1 MPQHQEFTRASILV
15 ALSTAIGMF
24 VGPTPMA
31 SAVASLFMVPLSKEF
46 SLSRTMISVILLVQ
60 PITVAIF
67 SPMGGRALDRWG
79 VRPVLLPII
88 LLFALS
94 TYAMGWVQNIWQLM
108 GVYVALGV
116 CVSVHC
122 YSSYTKV
129 ISLWFTEHR
138 GLVMGLMIT
147 LGSGLGA
154 ALVPQIVRVWIENDG
169 WRGAYFRMAALI
181 LCLGFPALFLFL
193 REPAF
198 ALEDRARATAEN
210 KSELPGMTRRE
221 AMRTR
226 TFWTILAAI
235 FFAPTAIV
243 GTIAHSVAMLTERG
257 FNSAAATT
265 ALSFVYVGGMIGY
278 LSSGYLLDRVATPK
292 IVLPYFAA
300 ALFGVAIL
308 HGTSSTAMLAPG
320 AILLGL
326 GQGSEMQLAA
336 YLTSRFFGLKAYGAI
351 YGTFYSSGN
360 VGIATGI
367 VSMGVAHDLAQG
379 YAPMRFI
386 FLGCLILVL
395 ILFGSLGPYV
405 YGRGTRNN
413 GRTDEPISA
422 AAR

>member
-1 MPQHQEFTRASILV
+1 MAQKEFTRASILV

-46 SLSRTMISVILLVQ
+46 DLSRTMISALLLVQ

-67 SPMGGRALDRWG
+67 SPIGGRALDRWG

-88 LLFALS
+88 VLFALG
-94 TYAMGWVQNIWQLM
+94 TFTMGLVRNVWEMVA
-108 GVYVALGV
+108 VYMVLGI

-138 GLVMGLMIT
+138 GLVMGMMIT

-154 ALVPQIVRVWIENDG
+154 TVVPQIVRVWIEDYG
-169 WRGAYFRMAALI
+169 WRGAYFGMAALI
-181 LCLGFPALFLFL
+181 IGLGFPALFFFL
-193 REPAF
+193 REPAI
-198 ALEDRARATAEN
+198 AHEQRAATTADD
-210 KSELPGMTRRE
+210 SAELPGLTRSE

-226 TFWTILAAI
+226 AFWLILAAI
-235 FFAPTAIV
+235 FFAPMAIV

-257 FNSAAATT
+257 FDSAAATT
-265 ALSFVYVGGMIGY
+265 ALSCVYIGGMMGY
-278 LSSGYLLDRVATPK
+278 LSSGYLLDRFPTPK

-300 ALFGVAIL
+300 ALCGVAIL
-308 HGTSSTAMLAPG
+308 HSTTSAAMLVPG

-360 VGIATGI
+360 IGIASGI
-367 VSMGVAHDLAQG
+367 ISMGIAHDLASG
-379 YAPMRFI
+379 YGPMRYVFV
-386 FLGCLILVL
+386 GNLILVL
-395 ILFGSLGPYV
+395 LLLGSLGPYV
-405 YGRGTRNN
+405 YGLARSNRREAGASV
-413 GRTDEPISA
+413 SA

>member
-1 MPQHQEFTRASILV
+1 MTQQKEFTRASILV

-60 PITVAIF
+60 PITVAIC
-67 SPMGGRALDRWG
+67 SPIGGRALDRWG

-88 LLFALS
+88 VLFALG
-94 TYAMGWVQNIWQLM
+94 TFAMGWVQNVSQLIAM
-108 GVYVALGV
+108 YVVLGV

-154 ALVPQIVRVWIENDG
+154 ALVPQVVRVWIEQDG

-181 LCLGFPALFLFL
+181 FFLGFPMLFLFL

-198 ALEDRARATAEN
+198 IVRDRQLTADAVEI
-210 KSELPGMTRRE
+210 PGLTRRE

-226 TFWTILAAI
+226 AFWTIFAAI
-235 FFAPTAIV
+235 LLAPAAIV

-257 FNSAAATT
+257 FASAAATT

-278 LSSGYLLDRVATPK
+278 LSSGYLLDRVPSPK

-300 ALFGVAIL
+300 ALFGVGIL
-308 HGTSSTAMLAPG
+308 HSTFSTAMLIPG

-351 YGTFYSSGN
+351 YGTFYSAGN
-360 VGIATGI
+360 VGIAAGI
-367 VSMGVAHDLAQG
+367 VSMGVIHDRANG
-379 YAPMRFI
+379 YGPMRLV
-386 FLGCLILVL
+386 FLSCLIAVL
-395 ILFGSLGPYV
+395 ILFASLGPYV
-405 YGRGTRNN
+405 YGRATR
-413 GRTDEPISA
+413 EPKTKSVSA
-422 AAR
+422 TV